1 MEELCGDKTGME
13 GTGGFQRKKE
23 AVKAQ
28 RQKAGSLETR
38 LKVWALGSGHGVCER

>member
-1 MEELCGDKTGME
+1 METGQ
-13 GTGGFQRKKE
+13 GWRAQKDSRGKKE

-28 RQKAGSLETR
+28 RQKAGSLESR